1 MLQTLKILR
10 EQFDRK
16 VIIGTQQSAALK
28 RSGIMLPVSLKRNY
42 LFLFL

>member
-16 VIIGTQQSAALK
+16 VIIGTAIGSIEKIGNNAP
-28 RSGIMLPVSLKRNY
+28 GIIKRNY